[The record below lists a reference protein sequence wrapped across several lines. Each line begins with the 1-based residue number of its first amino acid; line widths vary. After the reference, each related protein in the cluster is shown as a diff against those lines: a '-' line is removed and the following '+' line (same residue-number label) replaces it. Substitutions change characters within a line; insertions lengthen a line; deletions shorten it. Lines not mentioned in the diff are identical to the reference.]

1 MASTK
6 KNSAMKLSKIESCDD
21 DYEHCNLI
29 RSNSTR
35 KLRAILFHFFFK
47 DCQTMSPVLCLID
60 SAYQQT
66 QANEKKSKILKKFH
80 FVYRSV
86 FFFRRRI
93 DKRKIFL
100 LRTKLHEIYF
110 QSKLLLRLDLS
121 ECGEQTKANMK

>member
-66 QANEKKSKILKKFH
+66 QANEKNAKILKKFH

-86 FFFRRRI
+86 FFFFGEELIKEKFSFSARNFTRF
-93 DKRKIFL
+93 IF
-100 LRTKLHEIYF
+100 
-110 QSKLLLRLDLS
+110 
-121 ECGEQTKANMK
+121 KANCFCDSTCQNAENKLRRT